1 MFRYLESCVAGLEMF
16 RILHRFQHDFPRAY
30 PRHFSALL
38 RTGLFVFCISVCLR
52 AETISGTIHD
62 PSGAVIVGAKI
73 EITGGELAEAIVVSS
88 DGEGKFTS
96 PDLKAG
102 TYSLRVTR
110 ETFEPLVKTVEI
122 RGAAVEVDLK
132 LSIAQQQVKVN
143 VAANDLKYANSD
155 PVYRQLRGL
164 GVGQTF
170 RFDNFTVQFDVG
182 TFHFET
188 GTLTIL
194 SPVNGIVTG
203 MIFAGEGHFSSSPS
217 TALDAQEL
225 KRRAGTEE
233 FDEEFTE
240 VVFRFTAEPHLKFL
254 RGMGDRVEGDAGAGA
269 LFDHWKDRMR
279 KRREIPLGFTEDLL
293 HGETMDN
300 ADADLLAAIYNP
312 KHPQFMNAYIQG
324 KKHKDLRFFVRARVG
339 AVPQLDSPEEVA
351 LINYDPEGM
360 EDGVWYLAHLE
371 SEYQHHV
378 ASSEEDRRLFATHS
392 YKIETIISKNQHLFS
407 TATLTFQALIAGERV
422 LKFGLLPNL
431 RVSRVIDQ
439 EGQDLHY
446 IQESRK
452 EDGSFYVVLSDR
464 LNSAKS
470 TRSQSNTPV
479 TRFWSRREKVASTFV
494 PGVRGIPTSMDL
506 GSGRSTISP
515 TKFHAN
521 IKSSA
526 SGNSRGNP

>member
-1 MFRYLESCVAGLEMF
+1 
-16 RILHRFQHDFPRAY
+16 
-30 PRHFSALL
+30 
-38 RTGLFVFCISVCLR
+38 
-52 AETISGTIHD
+52 
-62 PSGAVIVGAKI
+62 VIVGAKI
-73 EITGGELAEAIVVSS
+73 EITGGGLAEAIVVSS
-88 DGEGKFTS
+88 DSEGKFTS

-203 MIFAGEGHFSSSPS
+203 MIFAGEGHFSLKPL

-254 RGMGDRVEGDAGAGA
+254 RGMGNRVEGDAGAGA
-269 LFDHWKDRMR
+269 LFDHWKDR
-279 KRREIPLGFTEDLL
+279 
-293 HGETMDN
+293 N
-300 ADADLLAAIYNP
+300 A
-312 KHPQFMNAYIQG
+312 
-324 KKHKDLRFFVRARVG
+324 
-339 AVPQLDSPEEVA
+339 E
-351 LINYDPEGM
+351 
-360 EDGVWYLAHLE
+360 
-371 SEYQHHV
+371 
-378 ASSEEDRRLFATHS
+378 AS
-392 YKIETIISKNQHLFS
+392 
-407 TATLTFQALIAGERV
+407 
-422 LKFGLLPNL
+422 
-431 RVSRVIDQ
+431 
-439 EGQDLHY
+439 
-446 IQESRK
+446 
-452 EDGSFYVVLSDR
+452 
-464 LNSAKS
+464 
-470 TRSQSNTPV
+470 
-479 TRFWSRREKVASTFV
+479 
-494 PGVRGIPTSMDL
+494 
-506 GSGRSTISP
+506 
-515 TKFHAN
+515 
-521 IKSSA
+521 
-526 SGNSRGNP
+526 